1 MFFLISCF
9 PGNSLVVSLG
19 YLPGHIHAFW
29 LIYKKMQAEERYGH
43 GGFRCMY
50 SIFLFL
56 GILGINNG
64 PIHLHRP
71 WFGPL
76 WAALSIWSLP
86 RPILSFTYAYFSTP
100 PASSAVLRGNSS
112 VLINFSVTPRT
123 SFCWSLCSRQ
133 GRSGSRNY
141 AYHWSNNLFFTCT
154 LLGCCIASKC
164 NTWIVSVDYNTWG
177 NE

>member
-56 GILGINNG
+56 GILGTNNG

-86 RPILSFTYAYFSTP
+86 RPILSFTYAYSSTP

-123 SFCWSLCSRQ
+123 SSAGPSVPGRADQGQGIMPTIEVTIFSLHVLYWVVALHQ
-133 GRSGSRNY
+133 N
-141 AYHWSNNLFFTCT
+141 ATH
-154 LLGCCIASKC
+154 
-164 NTWIVSVDYNTWG
+164 
-177 NE
+177 E

>member
-86 RPILSFTYAYFSTP
+86 RPILSFTYAYSSTP

-123 SFCWSLCSRQ
+123 SSAGPSVPGRADQGQGIMPTIEVTIFSLHVLYWVVALHQ
-133 GRSGSRNY
+133 N
-141 AYHWSNNLFFTCT
+141 ATH
-154 LLGCCIASKC
+154 
-164 NTWIVSVDYNTWG
+164 
-177 NE
+177 E